1 MHFKFSKHALMQ
13 MERRGIKKELVEKI
27 IHNPDK
33 IIKQDKELR
42 IYSKLVNEL
51 VNESSKDY
59 LYRVFM
65 NDLKE
70 PKLVVTVYETIYK
83 KE

>member
-27 IHNPDK
+27 IHNPDN

-42 IYSKLVNEL
+42 IYSKL

>member
-33 IIKQDKELR
+33 IIKQDKECFFQLKS
-42 IYSKLVNEL
+42 IPVFQSK
-51 VNESSKDY
+51 SIPFYIK
-59 LYRVFM
+59 
-65 NDLKE
+65 
-70 PKLVVTVYETIYK
+70 
-83 KE
+83 

>member
-1 MHFKFSKHALMQ
+1 MNFKFSKHALMQ

-70 PKLVVTVYETIYK
+70 PKLVVDRKSVV
-83 KE
+83 